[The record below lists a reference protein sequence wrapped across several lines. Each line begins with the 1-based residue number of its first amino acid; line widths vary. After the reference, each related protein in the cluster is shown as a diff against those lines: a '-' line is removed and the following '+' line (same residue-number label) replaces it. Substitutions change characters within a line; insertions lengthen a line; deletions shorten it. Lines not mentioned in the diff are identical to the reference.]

1 MYDDANF
8 ECFAFL
14 NCCNLTFSQIEV
26 IFNFF
31 KNFVKEV
38 TFLNFSEMALCEEFS
53 YHVKYYDFFVVQYKH
68 PQKIKTRIT
77 YEIIETNLVIHRFK

>member
-26 IFNFF
+26 IFNFL

-38 TFLNFSEMALCEEFS
+38 TFLNFS
-53 YHVKYYDFFVVQYKH
+53 Q
-68 PQKIKTRIT
+68 
-77 YEIIETNLVIHRFK
+77 